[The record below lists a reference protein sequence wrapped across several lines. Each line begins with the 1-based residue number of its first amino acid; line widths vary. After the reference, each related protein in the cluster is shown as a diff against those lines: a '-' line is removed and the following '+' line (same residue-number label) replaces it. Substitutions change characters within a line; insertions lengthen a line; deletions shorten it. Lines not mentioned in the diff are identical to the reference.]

1 MLLMHQRRLIEI
13 ADAFNGGGAV
23 REREDRGAPGFP
35 MSHGELSVASAET
48 PVTPT

>member
-13 ADAFNGGGAV
+13 ADAFNGGAV

-35 MSHGELSVASAET
+35 MSHGELSVATAET